1 MRVITLLIA
10 AALTA
15 PVVFA
20 QPVPRSSSPQGIQIQ
35 GNADIQAKQ
44 EEAAAVA
51 VGQSTEAKNS
61 AGAIKDGTQI
71 QGNTSIKAEQKNA
84 KAVAAGRDS
93 KATNEAGVIG
103 GK

>member
-1 MRVITLLIA
+1 MRTPIILIA
-10 AALTA
+10 AALVA
-15 PVVFA
+15 PTLWA
-20 QPVPRSSSPQGIQIQ
+20 QPVQRSSSPMGIQIQ
-35 GNADIQAKQ
+35 GNADIKAKQ

-51 VGQSTEAKNS
+51 VGQNNEAKNT

-71 QGNTSIKAEQKNA
+71 QGNTSIKVEQKNA